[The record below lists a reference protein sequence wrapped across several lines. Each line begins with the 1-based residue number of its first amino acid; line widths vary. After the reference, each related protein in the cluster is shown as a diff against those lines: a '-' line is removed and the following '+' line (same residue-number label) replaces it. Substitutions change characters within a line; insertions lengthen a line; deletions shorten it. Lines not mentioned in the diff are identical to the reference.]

1 MSPNV
6 GTHGRIAR
14 RLALAGLAVAAVL
27 PTLATTPAPAQ
38 VGEEVGVT
46 LWRGNSEEGDL
57 SDWERNGCGG
67 NFSNPPNA
75 DAVISTRAHAGSYGA
90 RLFITDPNGPSAQG
104 ARLFRWCEP
113 RDHPVLRYTA
123 WYYVPRTY
131 DIDRWFHIMQWK
143 STMVG
148 GCTNQC
154 NATVAV
160 NVRTK
165 ANGAMALGIERGVD
179 NGGGTWTQNAAEVP
193 IGRWFEVEAKVWKGS
208 DSDGRIRLW
217 QDGTLLLDVQGINT
231 ARSDDLQWAVIAYG
245 QGISPEPVTVYADDA
260 RIATP

>member
-1 MSPNV
+1 MSPNA

-90 RLFITDPNGPSAQG
+90 KLSMSSPTGSAG
-104 ARLFRWCEP
+104 ARLFRWCEAQSNN
-113 RDHPVLRYTA
+113 VLYYTA
-123 WYYVPRTY
+123 WYYVPQTY
-131 DIDRWFHIMQWK
+131 TVNGWFHIMQWK

-148 GCTNQC
+148 GCENRC
-154 NATVAV
+154 NATVMV

-165 ANGAMALGIERGVD
+165 NNGAMALGIERGVD
-179 NGGGTWTQNAAEVP
+179 NGGGTWTQGIAEVP
-193 IGRWFEVEAKVWKGS
+193 VGRWFEVRARVTKGWNG
-208 DSDGRIRLW
+208 DGRVTLW
-217 QDGTLLLDVQGINT
+217 QDGTKILDVQGINT